1 MNKQFMKKIGRDMRL
16 DACLESIKECTNV
29 AANYIEG
36 IYEVNDIDELV
47 VTLRSVEDY
56 IKDIDEI
63 ILEMSSEYETEIE
76 VLKNEQLQ

>member
-1 MNKQFMKKIGRDMRL
+1 MNKQLMKKIGRDMRL

-56 IKDIDEI
+56 IKDINEI